1 MVRSSAV
8 ELLAAMLLLVAVGVA
23 LGCGGDAAL
32 SGGVD
37 LDAVVLGLTF
47 RNDLISHL
55 SKH

>member
-1 MVRSSAV
+1 M